1 MKVWLPPIVFGVVV
15 VGLWQLVTE
24 VGGLPSFLLPS
35 PSAIAE
41 QFGANLAN
49 ITTASM
55 ATGKNA
61 LIGLIAGALLGLVA
75 AAVAV
80 RLRVVDELLSPIAAA
95 AAAIPIVAL
104 APVFNSMFS
113 ATTDFPRRLV
123 VTIVVFFPVFVSA
136 AKGLRQVAPVHLDVM
151 HSAAASN
158 WEITR
163 YVRFPTALP
172 LIFTGLRVAAP
183 NAVIAAIITEYFGGL
198 QNGLGSRITSAAS
211 NTAYPRAWAYVV
223 GAIVVGLLFFLLVL
237 LLERLVTR
245 RPARAALTDLRRN
258 S

>member
-1 MKVWLPPIVFGVVV
+1 MRVWLPPVVFGVLMVV
-15 VGLWQLVTE
+15 VWQLVTDI
-24 VGGLPSFLLPS
+24 GGLPSFLLPS

-41 QFGANLAN
+41 QFHANLGN
-49 ITTASM
+49 ITTASI

-61 LIGLIAGALLGLVA
+61 LIGLIMGSILGLVS

-95 AAAIPIVAL
+95 AAASPIVAL

-136 AKGLRQVAPVHLDVM
+136 AKGLRQVAPVHLDFM
-151 HSAAASN
+151 RSCAATN

-163 YVRFPTALP
+163 HVRFPMALP
-172 LIFTGLRVAAP
+172 LVFTGLRVAAP

-237 LLERLVTR
+237 LLERLVAR
-245 RPARAALTDLRRN
+245 RPARAVRADYRRT

>member
-1 MKVWLPPIVFGVVV
+1 MKIWVPPVIFGVLLVA
-15 VGLWQLVTE
+15 LWQLVTDI
-24 VGGLPSFLLPS
+24 GGLPSFLLPS
-35 PSAIAE
+35 PSSIFE
-41 QFGANLAN
+41 QFRANLGN
-49 ITTASM
+49 ITAASV

-61 LIGLIAGALLGLVA
+61 LIGLVAGSLLGLSA

-80 RLRVVDELLSPIAAA
+80 RLRIVDELLSPIAAA

-113 ATTDFPRRLV
+113 ATTDLPRRLV

-136 AKGLRQVAPVHLDVM
+136 AKGLRQVAPVHLDLM
-151 HSAAASN
+151 HATAASD
-158 WEITR
+158 WQITR
-163 YVRFPTALP
+163 LVRFPTALP

-211 NTAYPRAWAYVV
+211 NTAYPRAWAYVL
-223 GAIVVGLLFFLLVL
+223 GAVIVGLLFFLLVL
-237 LLERLVTR
+237 LLERFVTR
-245 RPARAALTDLRRN
+245 RPARSALTA
-258 S
+258 

>member
-1 MKVWLPPIVFGVVV
+1 MKTWAPPVVFGVVMIV
-15 VGLWQLVTE
+15 IWQLVTDI
-24 VGGLPSFLLPS
+24 GGLPSFLLPS
-35 PSAIAE
+35 PAAIVE
-41 QFGANLAN
+41 QFGSNLGN
-49 ITTASM
+49 ITAASL

-61 LIGLIAGALLGLVA
+61 LIGLLAGSLLGLVA
-75 AAVAV
+75 AAGAV

-113 ATTDFPRRLV
+113 ATTDLPRRLV

-136 AKGLRQVAPVHLDVM
+136 AKGLRQVAPVHLDLM
-151 HSAAASN
+151 SATAATD
-158 WEITR
+158 WQITR
-163 YVRFPTALP
+163 LVRFPSALP
-172 LIFTGLRVAAP
+172 LVFTGLRVAAP

-211 NTAYPRAWAYVV
+211 NTAYPRAWAYVL
-223 GAIVVGLLFFLLVL
+223 GAVIVGLLFFLLVL

-245 RPARAALTDLRRN
+245 RPARSALTA
-258 S
+258 